1 MNSIYVSIHKNTI
14 KKSISN
20 KISLIPIVVWKL
32 FVWQYPADEQKGAQQ
47 GQSRLELQLPSPLPT
62 STVSLLVHTL
72 PFQDVHEPVSISVA
86 KLDCPENIILY
97 FFQHCKLSIRFR
109 YSKLSNPINPLTL
122 IIIKY
127 SDWRLLGRLNNRASS
142 IFFIITYTYLDLS
155 WNLIRDKLVF

>member
-1 MNSIYVSIHKNTI
+1 M
-14 KKSISN
+14 
-20 KISLIPIVVWKL
+20 VWKL
-32 FVWQYPADEQKGAQQ
+32 FVLQYPADEQKGAQQ

-72 PFQDVHEPVSISVA
+72 PFQDVHEPVTKIVA
-86 KLDCPENIILY
+86 GLDCPENITLY
-97 FFQHCKLSIRFR
+97 FFNIVSRFPIRFR
-109 YSKLSNPINPLTL
+109 YSKFSNPINPFTL

-155 WNLIRDKLVF
+155 